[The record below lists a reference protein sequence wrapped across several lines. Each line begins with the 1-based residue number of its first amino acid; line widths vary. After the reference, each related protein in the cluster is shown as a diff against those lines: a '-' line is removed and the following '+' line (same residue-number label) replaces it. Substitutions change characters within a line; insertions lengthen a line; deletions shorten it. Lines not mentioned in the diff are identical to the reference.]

1 MSSPYLGEIRM
12 FAGNFAPVNW
22 MFCDGQSLPI
32 DQYTALYQ
40 LLGRTYGGDT
50 SHFKLP
56 DLRGRV
62 PIHQDVNSGLNLGA
76 TGGDEQIALTV
87 QQLPRHS
94 HALFASTTRGNNHIP
109 TDKVTADSRPVQ
121 LYVQDVPSASLN
133 AAVGTSTGGSQS
145 HNNVQPYLCIHFII
159 ALAGLDATP
168 T

>member
-40 LLGRTYGGDT
+40 LLVRTYGGD
-50 SHFKLP
+50 SFHFQLP

-62 PIHQDVNSGLNLGA
+62 PIHQDLNSGLNLGA
-76 TGGDEQIALTV
+76 TGGFEQVALTV
-87 QQLPRHS
+87 QQLPMHTHS
-94 HALFASTTRGNNHIP
+94 LFASTMRGNSHIP
-109 TDKVTADSRPVQ
+109 TDKVTSDSRPVR
-121 LYVQDVPSASLN
+121 LYVQDVPMASLN
-133 AAVGTSTGGSQS
+133 AAVVTSTGGSRS

-159 ALAGLDATP
+159 ALIGLDPTP